1 MQVILLKDVKNLG
14 QKGDIKSV
22 KSGHARN
29 HLIPQGLAKLA
40 TRSDVDTLAAE
51 KIESV
56 KHVRELEKII
66 KGVEKDTSELPLLF
80 SLKTGEKGEI
90 FGSIRADE
98 VKSAIVKRYPAIAPD
113 SSRARASDTS
123 PEDRGAATTIGAG
136 IKVLKDHIK
145 ELGKQTVNIDLG
157 NNIKGR
163 VTIEIKPDGD

>member
-98 VKSAIVKRYPAIAPD
+98 VKSAIVKRYPAIGGNL
-113 SSRARASDTS
+113 
-123 PEDRGAATTIGAG
+123 E
-136 IKVLKDHIK
+136 VLKDHIK
-145 ELGKQTVNIDLG
+145 ELGKQIVDIDAG
-157 NNIKGR
+157 QGIKGKI
-163 VTIEIKPDGD
+163 TIDIHPDSNRSS